1 MAATQIGPVRAPED
15 AVRVSC
21 ASSEPMIA
29 GITREQAKRIPLSI
43 MRASRPQET
52 SLPAKTIKPPAKPDG
67 QKIARAAGT
76 SSPLRPIRPAKSRG
90 LTRNSERE
98 KDDG

>member
-1 MAATQIGPVRAPED
+1 M
-15 AVRVSC
+15 
-21 ASSEPMIA
+21 
-29 GITREQAKRIPLSI
+29 PLSI

-76 SSPLRPIRPAKSRG
+76 VRSPLRPIRPAKSRG

-98 KDDG
+98 KDDGKGL